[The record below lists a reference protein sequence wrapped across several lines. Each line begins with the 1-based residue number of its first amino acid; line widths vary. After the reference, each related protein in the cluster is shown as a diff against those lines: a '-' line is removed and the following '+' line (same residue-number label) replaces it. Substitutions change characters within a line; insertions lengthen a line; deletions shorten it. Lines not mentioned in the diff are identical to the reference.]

1 MVEKAIGKEVVKEA
15 FDFTRL
21 EAQIEDAEEIKKT
34 EF

>member
-1 MVEKAIGKEVVKEA
+1 MVEKAVGKEVVEKA
-15 FDFTRL
+15 FDFLRL